1 MCAALA
7 TPAPLWAQ
15 EEPAP
20 AETSAGPVGEPAA
33 ATPAPDSSEPPA
45 SAPAPAPAPAAPAA
59 PAAPEPDPAQVPSAG
74 PPVTEVV
81 PAAPVTARQGG
92 VTVSMID
99 YAYEPSSIEIALG
112 GSVTFVNDGPDEPHT
127 ATADDG
133 SFDTGEVAVG
143 GSSTVAFDRAGTFS
157 YLCTLHPNMKGSV
170 TVLASDDG
178 GPDPTTG
185 DENPAGSGDP
195 SIPGPTEAAAVASPD
210 AAGTATSLPATGEE
224 TGLLAAAG
232 LALLACGLQLAAA
245 QRLGRRWADR

>member
-15 EEPAP
+15 EEPTPPGEVP
-20 AETSAGPVGEPAA
+20 AAPVGEP
-33 ATPAPDSSEPPA
+33 
-45 SAPAPAPAPAAPAA
+45 PAAPAA
-59 PAAPEPDPAQVPSAG
+59 PDPPTPSSPEPGPAPGAPTAPAAPEPNPSQMPSAAA
-74 PPVTEVV
+74 PVAEVV
-81 PAAPVTARQGG
+81 PAAPVSARQGG

-143 GSSTVAFDRAGTFS
+143 GSSTVSFDRAGTFS

-178 GPDPTTG
+178 TADPT
-185 DENPAGSGDP
+185 AGNDPSGTGDP
-195 SIPGPTEAAAVASPD
+195 SVPGPTEAAAVASPD
-210 AAGTATSLPATGEE
+210 AAGSATALPATGAE

-232 LALLACGLQLAAA
+232 LALLACGLQLVAA
-245 QRLGRRWADR
+245 QRLARRC

>member
-1 MCAALA
+1 MCAVLA

-20 AETSAGPVGEPAA
+20 AETSAEPVSEPAA
-33 ATPAPDSSEPPA
+33 GPPA
-45 SAPAPAPAPAAPAA
+45 SDSPAAPAPAPAPATPAA
-59 PAAPEPDPAQVPSAG
+59 PAAPEPDPAQVPSTGA
-74 PPVTEVV
+74 PVAEVV
-81 PAAPVTARQGG
+81 PTAPVTARQGG

-178 GPDPTTG
+178 SPDPTTG

-195 SIPGPTEAAAVASPD
+195 SVPGPTEAAAVASPD
-210 AAGTATSLPATGEE
+210 AAGTATALPATGEE

-245 QRLGRRWADR
+245 QRPARR